1 MDLGIILFIY
11 NQINTQFQ
19 GQWIIASVVAIAS
32 SFAVQKYINI
42 DNQKKIVDLGI
53 KTDNLALR
61 INEME
66 KNQALSNN
74 NYYHLLESNNEL
86 KKQNQQI
93 LEALNSIKMTCAGKG
108 VTC

>member
-1 MDLGIILFIY
+1 MEFGIVLIVFS
-11 NQINTQFQ
+11 QINTQFQ

-53 KTDNLALR
+53 KTDNLVLR
-61 INEME
+61 ITEME

-74 NYYHLLESNNEL
+74 NYTHLLESNNEL

-93 LEALNSIKMTCAGKG
+93 LEALSSIKMTCAGKG
-108 VTC
+108 GPC